1 MNCVLRALRHERL
14 AARPL
19 RTATL
24 RALFPVLALATLEMS
39 AISLGVG
46 GVGCGAKKP
55 PLTEPA
61 VSEIATDA
69 GAPDPVDAAPP
80 PPRSLYDRLGGK
92 DGVAAVADTFSKNLL
107 VDPRVSK
114 AFLKSKDHLE
124 HFKQML
130 ADMICEAAAGG
141 CHYAGR
147 SMKDAHKGMAI
158 TEAQFDAVV
167 EDLQLALDER
177 GVGETEKS
185 ELFAAIAPMRD
196 DIVEKKKKK

>member
-1 MNCVLRALRHERL
+1 MRL

-24 RALFPVLALATLEMS
+24 RAVLPLFPVLALVTLEVGT
-39 AISLGVG
+39 ISLGVG

-61 VSEIATDA
+61 VSEITTDA
-69 GAPDPVDAAPP
+69 GAPEPVDAAPP
-80 PPRSLYDRLGGK
+80 PPKSLYDRLGGK
-92 DGVAAVADTFSKNLL
+92 DGVAAVVDTFSKNLL

-114 AFLKSKDHLE
+114 PFLKSKDHLE

-147 SMKDAHKGMAI
+147 SMRDSHKGMAI
-158 TEAQFDAVV
+158 SEAQFDAVV